1 MGERSVAHCYVAPT
15 RSLRTADADLS
26 CGIRSPTCSHFW
38 MFDGAEGG
46 AYVDAVRKAYEEEDD
61 GDEEEGG
68 DGDSGGEDGAEEG
81 DDDSD

>member
-1 MGERSVAHCYVAPT
+1 MGERSVAHFYAAPT
-15 RSLRTADADLS
+15 GSLRPADADLS
-26 CGIRSPTCSHFW
+26 LGDRSTCSHFW